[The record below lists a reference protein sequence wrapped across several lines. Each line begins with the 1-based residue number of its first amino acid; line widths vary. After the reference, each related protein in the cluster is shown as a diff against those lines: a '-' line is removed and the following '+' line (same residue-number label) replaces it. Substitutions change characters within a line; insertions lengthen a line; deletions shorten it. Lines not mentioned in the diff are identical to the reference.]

1 MRVGSPVWK
10 CVREAARCFLK
21 AEKVGIF
28 ANKDNI
34 DLLDNLSKRIS
45 ELQPQKI
52 DYPTYQTTNT
62 NEIIMK
68 CDDVEIMICK
78 KEPDASINWLPSDKM
93 KGISAFIEMVE
104 ELAEAGYPGCVGCIG
119 SVDESPWDEGLSR
132 MNIFSEK

>member
-21 AEKVGIF
+21 AGQVEIF
-28 ANKDNI
+28 ASKDNI
-34 DLLDNLSKRIS
+34 ELLEDLSKRIS

-52 DYPTYQTTNT
+52 DFPIYQELNS

-78 KEPDASINWLPSDKM
+78 KEPDANINWLPSEKIN
-93 KGISAFIEMVE
+93 GITTFIEMVE

-119 SVDESPWDEGLSR
+119 SVDEKPWNEEISR
-132 MNIFSEK
+132 LNIFIE